1 MIKNDNKKKSNFFCC
16 KLCHFTTSRLYN
28 WERHILTPKH
38 KMITKKEQ
46 KEQKN
51 VTKSLPENFDNE
63 TNDIIISSNKKK
75 EQKEQKN
82 VTKNTYF
89 YSTDEKL
96 RSEFSSQK
104 QKHVDNSKNGSI
116 ISKKE
121 QDDNQKKQ
129 KNNITTNDNNII
141 KEKTNVTK
149 KKFFCDFCNKSFAYQ
164 SGLSRHKQKCY
175 SKAKNN
181 IEDINITL
189 LDKIEKNIDAKNK
202 ELLSEID
209 KKLKTNV
216 AVNQQFNVNIFLNQD
231 CKNAMNLGDFIESL
245 RISMEDLH
253 YTKDNG
259 YAPGIGNILNKYLI
273 NLKPTERPIHCSN
286 KEKLHFYIKSEN
298 TWKED
303 EGEQLNKK
311 IDDIKQK
318 QINKIKEWENI
329 NPNWRNDEISIQEYL
344 KIVNNVYGNGDDA
357 IEFLKIKQLISN
369 TTQIDA
375 K

>member
-1 MIKNDNKKKSNFFCC
+1 M
-16 KLCHFTTSRLYN
+16 
-28 WERHILTPKH
+28 
-38 KMITKKEQ
+38 
-46 KEQKN
+46 
-51 VTKSLPENFDNE
+51 
-63 TNDIIISSNKKK
+63 
-75 EQKEQKN
+75 
-82 VTKNTYF
+82 
-89 YSTDEKL
+89 
-96 RSEFSSQK
+96 
-104 QKHVDNSKNGSI
+104 
-116 ISKKE
+116 
-121 QDDNQKKQ
+121 
-129 KNNITTNDNNII
+129 
-141 KEKTNVTK
+141 KEKTASESL
-149 KKFFCDFCNKSFAYQ
+149 NK
-164 SGLSRHKQKCY
+164 
-175 SKAKNN
+175 N
-181 IEDINITL
+181 I
-189 LDKIEKNIDAKNK
+189 LDRIEKNIEIKNK

-209 KKLKTNV
+209 KKFKTNI

-245 RISMEDLH
+245 RISIEDLN

-273 NLKPTERPIHCSN
+273 NLKPTERPIHCTN

-318 QINKIKEWENI
+318 QIHKLKEWENL
-329 NPNWRNDEISIQEYL
+329 NPNWRNDEAKIQDYL

-369 TTQIDA
+369 TTKIDA

>member
-1 MIKNDNKKKSNFFCC
+1 MVKNDNKKKSTTFYCEYC
-16 KLCHFTTSRLYN
+16 DFTTSRSYN
-28 WERHILTPKH
+28 WSRHILTPKH

-46 KEQKN
+46 KEQKI
-51 VTKSLPENFDNE
+51 VTKSLPQNFINE
-63 TNDIIISSNKKK
+63 TNDIIISSDKKK

-82 VTKNTYF
+82 ETKMSKNDT
-89 YSTDEKL
+89 SSKKS
-96 RSEFSSQK
+96 RCASSSQNSK
-104 QKHVDNSKNGSI
+104 RVDNLKNGSI
-116 ISKKE
+116 ILKKE
-121 QDDNQKKQ
+121 QDDEQ
-129 KNNITTNDNNII
+129 KNDKIISTRLDDKKYNN
-141 KEKTNVTK
+141 KNYVTK
-149 KKFFCDFCNKSFAYQ
+149 KLFFCDYCKKSFVFQ
-164 SGLSRHKQKCY
+164 SGLSRHRQKCIL
-175 SKAKNN
+175 SNKSDSECLNKS
-181 IEDINITL
+181 L
-189 LDKIEKNIDAKNK
+189 LDRIEKNIEIKNK

-209 KKLKTNV
+209 KKFKTNI

-245 RISMEDLH
+245 RISIEDLN

-259 YAPGIGNILNKYLI
+259 YAPGIGHILNKYLI
-273 NLKPTERPIHCSN
+273 NLKPTERPIHCTN

-318 QINKIKEWENI
+318 QIHKLKEWENL
-329 NPNWRNDEISIQEYL
+329 NPNWRNDEAKIQDYL